1 MKKFNIAFILCII
14 FFVCTGCSQYY
25 SLHNYEIN
33 TELTFPNEVV
43 TQSQEVGTKPTETV
57 TSPVMPPPQLPTEP
71 DTQPVPSTEPVT
83 VPPQLPTEP
92 TTQPVPSTEPVTV
105 PPQIPTEPVEKPTSP
120 SDDRILVA
128 IDAGHQGKSNRDKEP
143 LGPGST
149 EMKTKVA
156 AGTQGCVTKI
166 PEYQLTLEIAL
177 QLETELRA
185 RGYEVLMIRTSH
197 DVNISNAERAEMA
210 NKAGADVF
218 VRIHA
223 NGSEKSEVNGA
234 MTLCQTPQNPY
245 NGALYTKSRLLSD
258 CILNEFVASTGC
270 KKQYVWETDTMS
282 GINWCQVPVTIIEMG
297 YMSNPQEDQLMA
309 TPEYQKKMVQG
320 IANGIDSYMLKN

>member
-1 MKKFNIAFILCII
+1 MKKINFVLILGII
-14 FFVCTGCSQYY
+14 ILLFTGCKQYY
-25 SLHNYEIN
+25 SLHNYEPGID
-33 TELTFPNEVV
+33 LTFPGEVE
-43 TQSQEVGTKPTETV
+43 TQTQEVGGNPTQPSTQPSSEAPIEPTQPEKPTET
-57 TSPVMPPPQLPTEP
+57 TAQPTQPTQSTEQPAQPTQPTEP
-71 DTQPVPSTEPVT
+71 ATQPTTELPT
-83 VPPQLPTEP
+83 VPE
-92 TTQPVPSTEPVTV
+92 
-105 PPQIPTEPVEKPTSP
+105 
-120 SDDRILVA
+120 DDRLLIA
-128 IDAGHQGKSNRDKEP
+128 IDAGHQGKSNREKEP

-197 DVNISNAERAEMA
+197 DVNISNAERAEIA

-218 VRIHA
+218 IRIHA

-234 MTLCQTPQNPY
+234 MTLCQTPGNPY
-245 NGALYTKSRLLSD
+245 NGALYTQSRLLSD
-258 CILNEFVASTGC
+258 CVLDSFVASTGC

-297 YMSNPQEDQLMA
+297 YMSNPQEDELMA
-309 TPEYQKKMVQG
+309 TAEYQKKMVQG
-320 IANGIDSYMLKN
+320 IANGIDAYMLRK

>member
-1 MKKFNIAFILCII
+1 MKKINLVLILCGII
-14 FFVCTGCSQYY
+14 LLFTGCKQYY
-25 SLHNYEIN
+25 SLHNYEPN
-33 TELTFPNEVV
+33 LDLTFPNEIETQTHEVGGQPTQPSTQPSIEP
-43 TQSQEVGTKPTETV
+43 TQSVQSTETTAQTTKPIESATKPSEPTEQSTQPTELATQPVKPTE
-57 TSPVMPPPQLPTEP
+57 PFTE
-71 DTQPVPSTEPVT
+71 QPT
-83 VPPQLPTEP
+83 VPT
-92 TTQPVPSTEPVTV
+92 
-105 PPQIPTEPVEKPTSP
+105 
-120 SDDRILVA
+120 DDRLLIA

-197 DVNISNAERAEMA
+197 DVNISNAERAEIA

-218 VRIHA
+218 IRIHA
-223 NGSEKSEVNGA
+223 NGSEKPEVNGA
-234 MTLCQTPQNPY
+234 MTLCQTPGNPY
-245 NGALYTKSRLLSD
+245 NGALYTQSRLLSD
-258 CILNEFVASTGC
+258 CVLDAFVTSTGC

-297 YMSNPQEDQLMA
+297 YMSNPQEDELMA

-320 IANGIDSYMLKN
+320 IANGIGAYMLKR